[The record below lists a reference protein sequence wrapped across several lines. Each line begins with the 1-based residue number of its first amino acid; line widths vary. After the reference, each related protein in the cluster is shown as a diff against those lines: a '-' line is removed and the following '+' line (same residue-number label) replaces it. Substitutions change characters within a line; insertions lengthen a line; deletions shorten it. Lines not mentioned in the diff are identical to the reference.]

1 MAYFDFDAIT
11 SLLISNS
18 ILSKVIVGFFYPQT
32 QCISYFAEES
42 VNMSERIDKHKLR
55 VKDNMNNKMIT
66 GSVEFEQSD
75 SSK

>member
-1 MAYFDFDAIT
+1 
-11 SLLISNS
+11 
-18 ILSKVIVGFFYPQT
+18 
-32 QCISYFAEES
+32 
-42 VNMSERIDKHKLR
+42 MSERIDKHKLR